1 MNMVSCIKVSYI
13 YYYFRGK
20 VCDLESI
27 LQVSVESPSA
37 RTSRFKISSHKNSNA
52 DSSADS

>member
-13 YYYFRGK
+13 YYYFSGK

-27 LQVSVESPSA
+27 VQVYAESPRA
-37 RTSRFKISSHKNSNA
+37 RTSRGIQDKFA
-52 DSSADS
+52 